1 MIDKII
7 QKAKT
12 HKSIIENFS
21 YLSALQVFN
30 MILPLITYPYLIS
43 VLGKETYGLV
53 IFAQAI
59 IGYLLILV
67 NFGFNISATREISIH
82 RDNQVKLN
90 EIISSILI
98 IKGILFFCSLI
109 ILSVLMYILPQ
120 AHGVKILFYLSMYL
134 CLYEWIFPV
143 WYFQGI
149 EKMKYITF
157 ITLISRLIFLALIFL
172 LIQSSEDYLF
182 LPIINGIGAIIAGI
196 LSLYIVFF
204 KHKIQFHFQSVRIL
218 FKYFK
223 GSTPIFISNVSI
235 GLYVST
241 NKVLIGT
248 FLGMGEVAYYDLAE
262 KVVSILKIPQVIL
275 GQVLFPKI
283 SKDQNIVFVKKIF
296 KTSIIVNSLLF
307 ICTIFFSKPIVL
319 FLGGDEMLPVIPVLV
334 ILGITVPII
343 GVSNIFGVQLL
354 IPFGFYKD
362 FTRVILL
369 SGVFYCLQVLL
380 LWLSFGFTLYSISIV
395 TVVTEIFVTAYM
407 FYLCKKNRLW

>member
-1 MIDKII
+1 MK
-7 QKAKT
+7 Q
-12 HKSIIENFS
+12 S
-21 YLSALQVFN
+21 
-30 MILPLITYPYLIS
+30 TYI
-43 VLGKETYGLV
+43 
-53 IFAQAI
+53 
-59 IGYLLILV
+59 
-67 NFGFNISATREISIH
+67 
-82 RDNQVKLN
+82 
-90 EIISSILI
+90 
-98 IKGILFFCSLI
+98 
-109 ILSVLMYILPQ
+109 
-120 AHGVKILFYLSMYL
+120 YLSMYL

-157 ITLISRLIFLALIFL
+157 ITLISRLTFLALIFL
-172 LIQSSEDYLF
+172 LIESSEDYLF
-182 LPIINGIGAIIAGI
+182 LPIINGIGAIISGI

-204 KHKIQFHFQSVRIL
+204 KHKIQFHFQSVKIL

-223 GSTPIFISNVSI
+223 GSMPIFISNVSI
-235 GLYVST
+235 GVYVST
-241 NKVLIGT
+241 NKVLIGA

-296 KTSIIVNSLLF
+296 KTSIIVNFLLF
-307 ICTIFFSKPIVL
+307 ICTVFFSEPIVL

-334 ILGITVPII
+334 ILGITVPIV

-395 TVVTEIFVTAYM
+395 TVVTEIFVAAYM